1 MKRLFTVQAL
11 LTCDLLSLSMNDLDM
26 MKTEFT
32 DVYFELIN
40 DAKENVQKCLND
52 KNEEI

>member
-11 LTCDLLSLSMNDLDM
+11 LTCDLLTLSMDDMDL
-26 MKTEFT
+26 MKIEFT

-40 DAKENVQKCLND
+40 DAKDNLPKYLND
-52 KNEEI
+52 KKEEI